1 MPILPE
7 SSKDIILPRLVPVKQ
22 YFPDEHL
29 EDIPSAIASEFA
41 RDEIRNSLQPGKTA
55 AVLVGSRGICSIDT
69 IVKNVIDQLRKLN
82 IQPFIVP
89 AMGSHGGGE
98 AEEQKRIIER
108 YGITEEKMG
117 VPIRSSMETVIID
130 YLQPDFPVHAD
141 KIASQADYIIP
152 INRVKAHTAFDGE
165 IESGLCKMLSIGIG
179 NHNGCSRIHQ
189 VGFPNFPN
197 YLPKIAEI
205 VMRHFCVPFGIAI
218 VENAHENIHTIRAL
232 PGSHLMEE
240 EKELLRLSKSLMP
253 KLCFDHIDVLIVEQ
267 LGKDIS
273 GDGMDPNITGRLAGQ
288 PTSPYYTGPTIKRI
302 IIDRLSEGTH
312 GNAVGI
318 GCADFITRE
327 IFDNIDYM
335 STYAN
340 LIACCVPENA
350 KIPMVFDTE
359 EEALKAAAITCHG
372 VKENEITV
380 VKIQDTL
387 HLADIQ
393 VSENLLPYCK
403 NNPNFI
409 VDASLL

>member
-7 SSKDIILPRLVPVKQ
+7 SAKNIVLPRLIPVKQ
-22 YFPDEHL
+22 CFPDEHI
-29 EDIPSAIASEFA
+29 EDIPAAVAAEFC
-41 RDEIRNSLQPGKTA
+41 RDEIRQSLIPGKTA
-55 AVLVGSRGICSIDT
+55 AVLVGSRGIQNIDT
-69 IVKNVIDQLRKLN
+69 IVKAVIDHLLAAGIK
-82 IQPFIVP
+82 PFIIP

-98 AEEQKRIIER
+98 ADEQRRIIEN
-108 YGITEEKMG
+108 YGITEERMG
-117 VPIRSSMETVIID
+117 VPIRSSMETIIIGE
-130 YLQPDFPVHAD
+130 LEPDFPIYVD

-179 NHNGCSRIHQ
+179 KHNGCSRIHQ
-189 VGFPNFPN
+189 VGFPNFPK
-197 YLPKIAEI
+197 YIPRITKI
-205 VMRHFCVPFGIAI
+205 VMDHFCVPFGIAI
-218 VENAHENIHTIRAL
+218 VENAHEKLHTIRAL
-232 PGSHLMEE
+232 AGETLMEE

-267 LGKDIS
+267 IGKDIS

-302 IIDRLSEGTH
+302 IIDRISEGSH
-312 GNAVGI
+312 GNAVGM
-318 GCADFITRE
+318 GCADFVTRE
-327 IFDNIDYM
+327 LFDHIDYM

-380 VKIQDTL
+380 VKILDTL
-387 HLADIQ
+387 HLVDIQ
-393 VSENLLPYCK
+393 VSENLLPYCR
-403 NNPNFI
+403 NNPNFL
-409 VDASLL
+409 VDC